1 MKTRS
6 SIRTDVNNL
15 YRRKVNSWLTAHVK
29 DKQDPPKEF
38 PLALFLG
45 GPTNDDELVED
56 KDAFLR
62 FCKSWHEPLI
72 AGHVEYVQKTF
83 KGLGTVEVP
92 FQLIFDRPREVAK
105 WAGNLIEYNSAIE
118 RLDVIAKELPNLIDS
133 ALNVISSISNL
144 EVNDFERFVEVCKW
158 LLDHKQSNSLIRSIP
173 VRGVDTRWFEIN
185 RHLLIDFL
193 RDSLELSPVRKDLIQ
208 LGLIPPPRL
217 ISLRILDH
225 VLRGKVG
232 GMSYLASSKADLEK
246 LNLKPHRVIFMDN
259 IPTALSI
266 PDMPGTVIVLATNET
281 LTEACS
287 ISWIANARCQYFGS
301 IELNSFARLHNLR
314 LYLPGIESVL
324 MDEKTLLDNRDL
336 WTFDDVGTF
345 SGQLNA
351 LNEKEALF
359 YKSLLLGNYGQGV
372 KLDQERLPLDI
383 VLKALGAKE
392 LDTPPESL
400 T

>member
-246 LNLKPHRVIFMDN
+246 LNLKPQCIRMYGDLILSWLNEATHQKKVLLDLKAPYDACTQYVSYGLVVNKLKTLAQEKCEALNLSSKLLTSKKLIN
-259 IPTALSI
+259 LTVTAYLE
-266 PDMPGTVIVLATNET
+266 GKHEGLATGWKREVLGPIDEILELCKNE
-281 LTEACS
+281 
-287 ISWIANARCQYFGS
+287 
-301 IELNSFARLHNLR
+301 H
-314 LYLPGIESVL
+314 P
-324 MDEKTLLDNRDL
+324 EKNNPQQD
-336 WTFDDVGTF
+336 
-345 SGQLNA
+345 
-351 LNEKEALF
+351 
-359 YKSLLLGNYGQGV
+359 
-372 KLDQERLPLDI
+372 
-383 VLKALGAKE
+383 AKE
-392 LDTPPESL
+392 ES
-400 T
+400 